1 MYNNN
6 ETNENVSKVVAEF
19 FKSNP
24 IKPSSSH
31 KRRPYNSRGDNHKKA
46 DAGETKQ
53 SDRNHTKATES
64 DASSDSSSTVVH
76 AKHERNNNKKHDN
89 RGHRNNRYERRDK
102 NHGKHID
109 EVQPATAD
117 TSASDES
124 AEINEELNAD
134 AFENILPEK
143 NGIEQ
148 SGADYKSNENE
159 WYDPS
164 TPVEI
169 IGVRFKDGGK
179 IYYFAPMGVK
189 ASKGDHVI
197 VETARGLEF
206 GTVQTPNSIV
216 KIKDVVMPLKNVIRL
231 ATPEDIKHHEENSAK
246 INEALRICN
255 ERIAVHNLDMKL
267 VDVEYTFDNSKLL
280 FYFTSEGRVDFRELV
295 KDLAGI
301 FKTRIELRQ
310 IGIREE
316 TKLLGGIGICGRPF
330 CCKSFLNDFVQVSIK
345 MAKEQGLSLN
355 SAKISGACG
364 RLMCCLRYE
373 YDTYEEEIRKTPKVD
388 THVMTPDGPGVI
400 CETQPLAGLC
410 KVRLTSDDETVIKVY
425 HRDDLKPAG
434 SADKKVH
441 LKSEKSSKQDIAEDT
456 E

>member
-1 MYNNN
+1 MQNKN
-6 ETNENVSKVVAEF
+6 ETNENVSRVVADF
-19 FKSNP
+19 FKKNP
-24 IKPSSSH
+24 IKHNNSN
-31 KRRPYNSRGDNHKKA
+31 KRRASFRDNALAKGDADKDDKSVQTSSENDSSDNSEQHKQNKFSHNKNKRRHHDKNYKKNQPNEIIADNT
-46 DAGETKQ
+46 EIVNEQ
-53 SDRNHTKATES
+53 NSLPES
-64 DASSDSSSTVVH
+64 DANIVENNDKASTKISD
-76 AKHERNNNKKHDN
+76 
-89 RGHRNNRYERRDK
+89 
-102 NHGKHID
+102 
-109 EVQPATAD
+109 
-117 TSASDES
+117 
-124 AEINEELNAD
+124 
-134 AFENILPEK
+134 
-143 NGIEQ
+143 
-148 SGADYKSNENE
+148 NE

-169 IGVRFKDGGK
+169 VGVRFKTGGK
-179 IYYFAPMGVK
+179 IYYFSPMGITL
-189 ASKGDHVI
+189 SKNDSVI

-206 GTVQTPNSIV
+206 GTVHTPNSIV
-216 KIKDVVMPLKNVIRL
+216 QIKEVVMPLKNVVRIATDDDIRHYNENNEKVKE
-231 ATPEDIKHHEENSAK
+231 AIK
-246 INEALRICN
+246 ICN

-295 KDLAGI
+295 KDLASI

-373 YDTYEEEIRKTPKVD
+373 YDTYDEEIRKTPKID
-388 THVMTPDGPGVI
+388 TRVITPDGPGVV

-410 KVRLTSDDETVIKVY
+410 KVRISDGEDSVIKVY
-425 HRDDLKPAG
+425 HRDDLKHD
-434 SADKKVH
+434 SADDKKASI
-441 LKSEKSSKQDIAEDT
+441 KPENDNE
-456 E
+456 